1 MLALQY
7 KGGDDVRQDAVMEQV
22 FGIANE
28 LLSQDE
34 GTRSRSLAVRTYKVI
49 PLNTD
54 AGLLEFV
61 ENSQAIGEWLVPAH
75 DL

>member
-1 MLALQY
+1 
-7 KGGDDVRQDAVMEQV
+7 MEQV
-22 FGIANE
+22 FGIANQ
-28 LLSQDE
+28 LLSRDE
-34 GTRSRSLAVRTYKVI
+34 STRSRSLAIRTYKVI
-49 PLNTD
+49 PLNAD